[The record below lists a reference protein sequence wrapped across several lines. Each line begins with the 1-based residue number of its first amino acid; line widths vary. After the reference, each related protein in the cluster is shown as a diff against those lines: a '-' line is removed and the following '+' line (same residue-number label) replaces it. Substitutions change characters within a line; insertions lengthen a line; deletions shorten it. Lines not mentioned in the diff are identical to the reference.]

1 MNKTLLASAILLAL
15 TSTAHSA
22 AEYLNGE
29 GQTLIVNSQADEY
42 LAQGRVLGGNTT
54 SADYKTGSVTVNTG
68 NWDMVVGGSY
78 LSKTTGDLTIG
89 FESTSVTINSTKDNT
104 VKATH
109 VVGGTA
115 GSDAHSV
122 VSDADTTRTAKL
134 TINGGSFGNVGDWTN
149 ESGTGNDK
157 NNVLKSLI
165 VGGDHFKNYPQKDSV
180 NQYNSTDVHLKSTDT
195 VIRDATVDSLV
206 IGGSMANQ
214 YYAQVPSG
222 VLKTH
227 VGAANTTIINSTL
240 NKPVVAGGVA
250 IGINAVSNVTEANLA
265 IHDSTVNDTV
275 FTGGMVRYAHDN
287 GVMEAKVEKST
298 LVITNSTV
306 KAIENG
312 RGYTK
317 FTDDKGWIF
326 TGEEGQS
333 LHSEDN
339 DAVTDLTLVNSTVE
353 SVNLSKGSVTLGVEE
368 NGIMTVSALTLGDGV
383 ARRAT
388 ADGVTNDAL
397 GGDVNAFLENHIK
410 IGSGSTV
417 EQLGDA
423 TVELAEGETVGK
435 VTGEIVRGELD
446 ENTVVENV
454 NQKSLDVTNMLGMMP
469 RFVTRVEM
477 NDLRKRMGD
486 LRAVEGKNGVWAR
499 YDGGKLSGQGLDH
512 KFNKIQVGADTMPSD
527 NGIRYGF
534 ALSYTQGDVDGSA
547 STADTDTYSLA
558 GYGVWL
564 GDEGQFAD
572 VIARVAKV
580 GTDLTTAAYS
590 ADLDQ
595 LALSLSGEF
604 GWRFDLAKSLYVEP
618 SIEATYTYIDDET
631 FTGTTALFEID
642 STKSFMTR
650 AGAALGWKL
659 PDDRGDIYV
668 RGGLVHEF
676 LGDSK
681 LSVNHG
687 FRTIELDGQDTWFEY
702 AIGGNYKVGNNAYV
716 YADVERS
723 AGGDIDVDWRANIGA
738 RFVF

>member
-22 AEYLNGE
+22 VSERYLYGE
-29 GQTLIVNSQADEY
+29 GQALTVNEAQATGVD
-42 LAQGRVLGGNTT
+42 RVLGGSTT
-54 SADYKTGSVTVNTG
+54 SANFKTGSVTVNTG
-68 NWDMVVGGSY
+68 NWDMIVGGSY
-78 LSKTTGDLTIG
+78 LSKTTGDQTIG
-89 FESTSVTINSTKDNT
+89 FESTSVTINSSKDNT
-104 VKATH
+104 VTARH

-115 GSDAHSV
+115 GSDAQRV
-122 VSDADTTRTAKL
+122 VSNADTTRTAKL
-134 TINGGSFGNVGDWTN
+134 TINGGSFGNAGDWTN
-149 ESGTGNDK
+149 DTLE
-157 NNVLKSLI
+157 SLI
-165 VGGDHFKNYPQKDSV
+165 IGGDHFKNNPSNPEHKD
-180 NQYNSTDVHLKSTDT
+180 NSTDVHLKSTDT
-195 VIRDATVDSLV
+195 VIRDATVNSLV
-206 IGGSMANQ
+206 IGGSLANQ
-214 YYAQVPSG
+214 YYAQIGSG

-227 VGAANTTIINSTL
+227 VGTANTVIIDSTL
-240 NKPVVAGGVA
+240 HYPVVAGGVA
-250 IGINAVSNVTEANLA
+250 CGINAVSSVDQANLE
-265 IHDSTVNDTV
+265 IHDSTVNSTV
-275 FTGGMVRYAHDN
+275 YTGGVVKYGDTSSGEVSADV
-287 GVMEAKVEKST
+287 GKST

-306 KAIENG
+306 TAIENG
-312 RGYTK
+312 RGYAEYTS
-317 FTDDKGWIF
+317 DGWIF
-326 TGEEGQS
+326 KREDGLALDSEE
-333 LHSEDN
+333 H
-339 DAVTDLTLVNSTVE
+339 DAVTDLTLVNSTVKN
-353 SVNLSKGSVTLGVEE
+353 VNLSKGSVTLGVEE
-368 NGIMTVSALTLGDGV
+368 NGIMTINTLTLGDDV
-383 ARRAT
+383 TRRAT
-388 ADGVTNDAL
+388 ADGVTNDAV

-410 IGSGSTV
+410 IGNGSTV
-417 EQLGDA
+417 EQLGEA
-423 TVELAEGETVGK
+423 TVELAEGEAVGK
-435 VTGEIVRGELD
+435 VTGKIVDGKLD
-446 ENTVVENV
+446 ESTVVEDV
-454 NQKSLDVTNMLGMMP
+454 NQKSIDVTNLLGMMP

-618 SIEATYTYIDDET
+618 SIEATYTYIEDET
-631 FTGTTALFEID
+631 FTGTSALFEID
-642 STKSFMTR
+642 STNSFMTR
-650 AGAALGWKL
+650 AGATLGWKL

-687 FRTIELDGQDTWFEY
+687 FRTVELDGQDTWFEY

>member
-1 MNKTLLASAILLAL
+1 M
-15 TSTAHSA
+15 
-22 AEYLNGE
+22 E
-29 GQTLIVNSQADEY
+29 
-42 LAQGRVLGGNTT
+42 
-54 SADYKTGSVTVNTG
+54 
-68 NWDMVVGGSY
+68 
-78 LSKTTGDLTIG
+78 
-89 FESTSVTINSTKDNT
+89 
-104 VKATH
+104 
-109 VVGGTA
+109 
-115 GSDAHSV
+115 
-122 VSDADTTRTAKL
+122 
-134 TINGGSFGNVGDWTN
+134 
-149 ESGTGNDK
+149 
-157 NNVLKSLI
+157 SLI
-165 VGGDHFKNYPQKDSV
+165 IGGDHFKNNPSNTEYKD
-180 NQYNSTDVHLKSTDT
+180 NSTDVHLKSTDT
-195 VIRDATVDSLV
+195 VIRDATVNSLV
-206 IGGSMANQ
+206 IGGSLANQ
-214 YYAQVPSG
+214 YYAQIGSG

-227 VGAANTTIINSTL
+227 VGTANTVIIDSTL
-240 NKPVVAGGVA
+240 HNPVVAGGVA
-250 IGINAVSNVTEANLA
+250 CGINAVSSVDQANLE
-265 IHDSTVNDTV
+265 IHDSTVNSTVYTGVVKYGDTSSGEV
-275 FTGGMVRYAHDN
+275 SADVG
-287 GVMEAKVEKST
+287 KST

-306 KAIENG
+306 TAIENG
-312 RGYTK
+312 RGYAEYTS
-317 FTDDKGWIF
+317 DGWIF
-326 TGEEGQS
+326 KREDGLALDSEE
-333 LHSEDN
+333 H

-353 SVNLSKGSVTLGVEE
+353 NVNLSKGSVTLGVEE
-368 NGIMTVSALTLGDGV
+368 NGIMTINTLTLGDDV
-383 ARRAT
+383 TRRAT
-388 ADGVTNDAL
+388 ADGVTNDAV

-410 IGSGSTV
+410 IGNGSTV
-417 EQLGDA
+417 EQLGEA
-423 TVELAEGETVGK
+423 TVELAEGEAVGK
-435 VTGEIVRGELD
+435 VTGKIVDGKLD
-446 ENTVVENV
+446 ESTVVEDV
-454 NQKSLDVTNMLGMMP
+454 NQKSIDVTNLLGMMP

-618 SIEATYTYIDDET
+618 SIEATYTYIEDET
-631 FTGTTALFEID
+631 FTGTSALFEID
-642 STKSFMTR
+642 STNSFMTR

-687 FRTIELDGQDTWFEY
+687 FRTVELDGQDTWFEY

-723 AGGDIDVDWRANIGA
+723 AGGNIDVDWRANIGA

>member
-22 AEYLNGE
+22 VSERYLYGE
-29 GQTLIVNSQADEY
+29 GQSLTVNEAQATGVD
-42 LAQGRVLGGNTT
+42 RVLGGSTT
-54 SADYKTGSVTVNTG
+54 SANFKTGSVTVNTG
-68 NWDMVVGGSY
+68 NWDMIVGGSY
-78 LSKTTGDLTIG
+78 LSKTTGDQTIG
-89 FESTSVTINSTKDNT
+89 FESTSVTINSSKDNT
-104 VKATH
+104 VTARH

-115 GSDAHSV
+115 GSDAQRV
-122 VSDADTTRTAKL
+122 VSNADTTRTAKL
-134 TINGGSFGNVGDWTN
+134 PINGGSFGNAGDWTN
-149 ESGTGNDK
+149 DTLE
-157 NNVLKSLI
+157 SLI
-165 VGGDHFKNYPQKDSV
+165 IGGDHFKNNPSNTEYKD
-180 NQYNSTDVHLKSTDT
+180 NSTDVHLKSTDT
-195 VIRDATVDSLV
+195 VIRDATVNSLV
-206 IGGSMANQ
+206 IGGSLANQ
-214 YYAQVPSG
+214 YYAQIGSG

-227 VGAANTTIINSTL
+227 VGTANTVIIDSTL
-240 NKPVVAGGVA
+240 HNPVVAGGVA
-250 IGINAVSNVTEANLA
+250 CGINAVSSVDQANLE
-265 IHDSTVNDTV
+265 IHDSTVNSTV
-275 FTGGMVRYAHDN
+275 YTGGVVKYGDTSSGEVSADV
-287 GVMEAKVEKST
+287 GKST

-306 KAIENG
+306 TAIENG
-312 RGYTK
+312 RGYAEYTS
-317 FTDDKGWIF
+317 DGWIF
-326 TGEEGQS
+326 KREDGLALDSEE
-333 LHSEDN
+333 H

-353 SVNLSKGSVTLGVEE
+353 NVNLSKGSVTLGVEE
-368 NGIMTVSALTLGDGV
+368 NGIMTINTLTLGDDV
-383 ARRAT
+383 TRRAT
-388 ADGVTNDAL
+388 ADGVTNDAV

-410 IGSGSTV
+410 IGNGSTV
-417 EQLGDA
+417 EQLGEA
-423 TVELAEGETVGK
+423 TVELAEGEAVGK
-435 VTGEIVRGELD
+435 VTGKIVDGKLD
-446 ENTVVENV
+446 ESTVVEDV
-454 NQKSLDVTNMLGMMP
+454 NQKSIDVTNLLGMMP

-618 SIEATYTYIDDET
+618 SIEATYTYIEDET
-631 FTGTTALFEID
+631 FTGTSALFEID
-642 STKSFMTR
+642 STNSFMTR

-687 FRTIELDGQDTWFEY
+687 FRTVELDGQDTWFEY

>member
-22 AEYLNGE
+22 VSERYLYGE
-29 GQTLIVNSQADEY
+29 GQALTVNEAQATGVD
-42 LAQGRVLGGNTT
+42 RVLGGSTT
-54 SADYKTGSVTVNTG
+54 SANFKTGSVTVNTG
-68 NWDMVVGGSY
+68 NWDMIVGGSY
-78 LSKTTGDLTIG
+78 LSKTTGDQTIG
-89 FESTSVTINSTKDNT
+89 FESTSVTINSSKDNT
-104 VKATH
+104 VTARH

-115 GSDAHSV
+115 GSDAQRV
-122 VSDADTTRTAKL
+122 VSNADTTRTAKL
-134 TINGGSFGNVGDWTN
+134 TINGGSFGNAGDWTN
-149 ESGTGNDK
+149 NTLE
-157 NNVLKSLI
+157 SLI
-165 VGGDHFKNYPQKDSV
+165 IGGDHFKNNPSNTEHKD
-180 NQYNSTDVHLKSTDT
+180 NSTDVHLKSTDT
-195 VIRDATVDSLV
+195 VIRDATVNSLV
-206 IGGSMANQ
+206 IGGSLANQ
-214 YYAQVPSG
+214 YYAQIGSG

-227 VGAANTTIINSTL
+227 VGTANTVIIDSTL
-240 NKPVVAGGVA
+240 HYPVVAGGVA
-250 IGINAVSNVTEANLA
+250 CGINAVSSVDQANLE
-265 IHDSTVNDTV
+265 IHDSTVNSTV
-275 FTGGMVRYAHDN
+275 YTGGVVKYGDTSSGEVSADV
-287 GVMEAKVEKST
+287 GKST

-306 KAIENG
+306 TAIENG
-312 RGYTK
+312 RGYAEYTS
-317 FTDDKGWIF
+317 DGWIF
-326 TGEEGQS
+326 KREDGLALDSEE
-333 LHSEDN
+333 H
-339 DAVTDLTLVNSTVE
+339 DAVTDLTLVNSTVKN
-353 SVNLSKGSVTLGVEE
+353 VNLSKGSVTLGVEE
-368 NGIMTVSALTLGDGV
+368 NGIMTINTLTLGDDV
-383 ARRAT
+383 TRRAT
-388 ADGVTNDAL
+388 ADGVTNDAV

-410 IGSGSTV
+410 IGNGSTV
-417 EQLGDA
+417 EQLGEA
-423 TVELAEGETVGK
+423 TVELAEGEAVGK
-435 VTGEIVRGELD
+435 VTGKIVDGKLD
-446 ENTVVENV
+446 ESTVVEDV
-454 NQKSLDVTNMLGMMP
+454 NQKSIDVTNLLGMMP

-618 SIEATYTYIDDET
+618 SIEATYTYIEDET

-642 STKSFMTR
+642 STNSFMTR

-687 FRTIELDGQDTWFEY
+687 FRTVELDGRDTWFEY

>member
-22 AEYLNGE
+22 VSERYLYGE
-29 GQTLIVNSQADEY
+29 GQALTVNEAQATGVD
-42 LAQGRVLGGNTT
+42 RVLGGSTT
-54 SADYKTGSVTVNTG
+54 SANFKTGSVTVNTG
-68 NWDMVVGGSY
+68 NWDMIVGGSY
-78 LSKTTGDLTIG
+78 LSKTTGDQTIG
-89 FESTSVTINSTKDNT
+89 FESTSVTINSSKDNT
-104 VKATH
+104 VTARH

-115 GSDAHSV
+115 GSDAQRV
-122 VSDADTTRTAKL
+122 VSNADTTRTAKL
-134 TINGGSFGNVGDWTN
+134 TINGGSFGNAGDWTN
-149 ESGTGNDK
+149 NTLE
-157 NNVLKSLI
+157 SLI
-165 VGGDHFKNYPQKDSV
+165 IGGDHFKNNPSNTEHKD
-180 NQYNSTDVHLKSTDT
+180 NSTDVHLKSTDT
-195 VIRDATVDSLV
+195 VIRDATVNSLV
-206 IGGSMANQ
+206 IGGSLANQ
-214 YYAQVPSG
+214 YYAQIGSG

-227 VGAANTTIINSTL
+227 VGTANTVIIDSTL
-240 NKPVVAGGVA
+240 HYPVVAGGVA
-250 IGINAVSNVTEANLA
+250 CGINAVSSVDQANLE
-265 IHDSTVNDTV
+265 IHDSTVN
-275 FTGGMVRYAHDN
+275 
-287 GVMEAKVEKST
+287 
-298 LVITNSTV
+298 STV
-306 KAIENG
+306 KN
-312 RGYTK
+312 
-317 FTDDKGWIF
+317 
-326 TGEEGQS
+326 
-333 LHSEDN
+333 
-339 DAVTDLTLVNSTVE
+339 
-353 SVNLSKGSVTLGVEE
+353 VNLSKGSVTLGVEE
-368 NGIMTVSALTLGDGV
+368 NGIMTINTLTLGDDV
-383 ARRAT
+383 TRRAT
-388 ADGVTNDAL
+388 ADGVTNDAV

-410 IGSGSTV
+410 IGNGSTV
-417 EQLGDA
+417 EQLGEA
-423 TVELAEGETVGK
+423 TVELAEGEAVGK
-435 VTGEIVRGELD
+435 VTGKIVDGKLD
-446 ENTVVENV
+446 ESTVVEDV
-454 NQKSLDVTNMLGMMP
+454 NQKSIDVTNLLGMMP

-618 SIEATYTYIDDET
+618 SIEATYTYIEDET

-642 STKSFMTR
+642 STNSFMTR

-687 FRTIELDGQDTWFEY
+687 FRTVELDGQDTWFEY